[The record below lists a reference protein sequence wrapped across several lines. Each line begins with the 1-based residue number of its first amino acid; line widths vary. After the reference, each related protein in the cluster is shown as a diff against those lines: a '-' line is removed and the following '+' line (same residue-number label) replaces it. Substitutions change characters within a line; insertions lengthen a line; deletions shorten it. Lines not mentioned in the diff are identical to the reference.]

1 MVEKGRKGT
10 FDIEQRTLT
19 HSTSMQKKC
28 PTMRSLN
35 HAHSSPCLLLALSC
49 LLTFF
54 VWLHKYLH
62 SPHLPFEHICPFLKN
77 INPFDLNVNKKKKKK
92 FKSCAP
98 MHRSNPSSLLLSS
111 YDRVW
116 QGSSSQHEEKI
127 KKKKKK
133 KITAQSIPMWSPTIV
148 LTLPSTV

>member
-77 INPFDLNVNKKKKKK
+77 INPFDLNVNKKKKK
-92 FKSCAP
+92 SSSRAP